1 MTVLIT
7 GAAGSLGRLLARELP
22 DAVATDVDTMDVTDP
37 AAVQAAMAE
46 HRPALV
52 YHLAGAKHAPEGELD
67 PGYVTRVNAVGTF
80 NVLAAVPQGCRVI
93 LASTCK
99 AADPETAYG
108 ASKLIAERATLN
120 AGGVVC
126 RFYNVPESGGNVF
139 RLWESL
145 PASEPL
151 PVCKAWRYFIPAE
164 AAIRFLLDARTFQ
177 TGRYAIDPGPAS
189 YMPELAEKLYPG
201 RPQRIIPLRRG
212 DREREPLKAHAEHLE
227 CFPRYPRYLR
237 ITGRHD
243 PLGA

>member
-108 ASKLIAERATLN
+108 ASKLIDRKS
-120 AGGVVC
+120 VV
-126 RFYNVPESGGNVF
+126 
-139 RLWESL
+139 
-145 PASEPL
+145 
-151 PVCKAWRYFIPAE
+151 
-164 AAIRFLLDARTFQ
+164 
-177 TGRYAIDPGPAS
+177 
-189 YMPELAEKLYPG
+189 
-201 RPQRIIPLRRG
+201 
-212 DREREPLKAHAEHLE
+212 
-227 CFPRYPRYLR
+227 
-237 ITGRHD
+237 
-243 PLGA
+243 